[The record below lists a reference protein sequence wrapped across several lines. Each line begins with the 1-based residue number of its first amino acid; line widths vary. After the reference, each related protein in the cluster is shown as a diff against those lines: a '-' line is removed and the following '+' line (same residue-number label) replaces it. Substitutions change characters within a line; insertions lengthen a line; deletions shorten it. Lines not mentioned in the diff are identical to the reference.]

1 MKKITLILIVL
12 IMFTSC
18 GYKAMYSNKNFN
30 FNIIKIEKS
39 KGDKLNL
46 TFERMIKNFS
56 NDQALKQISLK
67 TNAEKQIT
75 IVSKDARGDP
85 SRYQMIV
92 KLELVIINDQ
102 KNKEINKNIM
112 QQFSYNTNS
121 NKSKLN
127 QYEKEIEEILI
138 NKVIDEAIKNLSQF

>member
-1 MKKITLILIVL
+1 MKKITLILIVF
-12 IMFTSC
+12 IMCTSC
-18 GYKAMYSNKNFN
+18 GYNAMYSNKNFN

-46 TFERMIKNFS
+46 AFERMIKNFS

-85 SRYQMIV
+85 SRYQMII
-92 KLELVIINDQ
+92 KLGLVIIDDQ
-102 KNKEINKNIM
+102 KIKKINRNIV

-121 NKSKLN
+121 NRSKLN

-138 NKVIDEAIKNLSQF
+138 NKVIDEAIKHLSQF